1 MKATLFN
8 RIIIVFLLVCVTLSI
23 GCLAIR
29 LRNNSLRDKAYKSDY
44 FTVNQ
49 IKYGLLSGDNWSV
62 QVNRIISLQVD
73 SFNFSTENKKV
84 LKEQISTVLNR
95 LFNEVDVVMHKKR
108 NSTKERIKFKVLN
121 ALVDVETFKAEIPR
135 FSNAIIDEIEKSKN
149 KEQIKEILKDKVTG
163 ILNATDQDVTG
174 EQQLVLDRYSP
185 NCIDDFNIYIAKKTL
200 EIREEQKTLGYT
212 LIGLLIFTLLLLILV
227 IRMKALF
234 AVTFLF
240 CVLISFI
247 SLFIGVSLPMIEI
260 DARIA
265 TLDLKLLSSHIIF
278 KDQVIFF
285 QTKSIFDVVEILV
298 TKGKGDSIFVGV
310 LIFIFSVLF
319 PVLKLISASIYL
331 FIKKSNGF
339 INYMAFKSGKW
350 SMADVMVVAI
360 FMSYVGF
367 QGILNNQLEDINMS
381 NDLANLI
388 TTNRSNLQT
397 GFIIFVSF
405 VLFNLVLAEILKFI
419 TREKRLETSALQAP
433 EHKK

>member
-1 MKATLFN
+1 MKATLFS
-8 RIIIVFLLVCVTLSI
+8 RITIILLLICITLSI
-23 GCLAIR
+23 AFIALR
-29 LRNNSLRDKAYKSDY
+29 LHNNSLRDKAYKTDY
-44 FTVNQ
+44 FKVNQ
-49 IKYGLLSGDNWSV
+49 IKYGLLSGDNWSL
-62 QVNRIISLQVD
+62 QVNRIIALQVD

-84 LKEQISTVLNR
+84 LKEQISAVLNR
-95 LFNEVDVVMHKKR
+95 LFTEVDVVLHKKR
-108 NSTKERIKFKVLN
+108 ESAKERLKFKVLN

-135 FSNAIIDEIEKSKN
+135 FSNAIIDEIENSKN

-163 ILNATDQDVTG
+163 ILNAANQDVSG
-174 EQQLVLDRYSP
+174 EQQTILDRYPP
-185 NCIDDFNIYIAKKTL
+185 NCIDDFNRHIAEKTS
-200 EIREEQKTLGYT
+200 EIQEEQKRLGY
-212 LIGLLIFTLLLLILV
+212 LFIGLLAFTLLLWAVV
-227 IRMKALF
+227 IWAKVLF
-234 AVTFLF
+234 SATFLF
-240 CVLISFI
+240 SVLISLMA
-247 SLFIGVSLPMIEI
+247 LFIGVNLPMIEI

-285 QTKSIFDVVEILV
+285 QTKSILDVVEILV
-298 TKGKGDSIFVGV
+298 TKGKGDSVFVGI
-310 LIFIFSVLF
+310 LIFTFSVLF
-319 PVLKLISASIYL
+319 PVMKLICAIVYL

-381 NDLANLI
+381 NDLANLV

-405 VLFNLVLAEILKFI
+405 VLFNLVLAEILKLI
-419 TREKRLETSALQAP
+419 TKHKRAEEGGIKARRS
-433 EHKK
+433 EI